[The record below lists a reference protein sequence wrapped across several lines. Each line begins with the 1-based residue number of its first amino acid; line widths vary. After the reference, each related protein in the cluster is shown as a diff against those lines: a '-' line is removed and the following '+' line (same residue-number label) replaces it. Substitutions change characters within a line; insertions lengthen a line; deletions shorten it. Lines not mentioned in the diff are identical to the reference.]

1 MEEKQF
7 FLSPDLVYRLAAI
20 EKSLSALR
28 RMKKIAEGFQT
39 TELKT
44 IATRAVREA
53 ANGQEFCR
61 RVHEELGLEIEVI
74 GAQQEAL
81 LAFAS
86 VNRAFGARCAAGSR
100 KPRGSRRFS
109 R

>member
-1 MEEKQF
+1 M
-7 FLSPDLVYRLAAI
+7 
-20 EKSLSALR
+20 
-28 RMKKIAEGFQT
+28 
-39 TELKT
+39 KT
-44 IATRAVREA
+44 IATCAVREA